1 MNRVIVRRFASA
13 LMAAGL
19 IAAAAPAVAA
29 PPAVT
34 PPGEREDLGPFTIPA
49 GLACDFTLYLS
60 GTGSNASVID
70 FENGRQ
76 IVAGKGY
83 LLTYTNVD
91 TGESVTFES
100 NGSVQRTSA
109 PDEDNVVTV
118 TATGSNG
125 LILFDSDASEISE
138 VPSAIQYTGRIV
150 YTVDL
155 DTEVFTLIS
164 ASGRQRDL
172 CEELS

>member
-13 LMAAGL
+13 LMVAGL
-19 IAAAAPAVAA
+19 FAAAAPAVAA
-29 PPAVT
+29 PPVT
-34 PPGEREDLGPFTIPA
+34 APPGEVEDLGPFTIPA
-49 GLACDFTLYLS
+49 GGACDFTLYVS
-60 GTGSNASVID
+60 GTGSNANVIK

-100 NGSVQRTSA
+100 NGSVQRYSE
-109 PDEDNVVTV
+109 PDEDGVVTV

-125 LILFDSDASEISE
+125 LILFPSDVSEISE

-150 YTVDL
+150 YTIDAGNN
-155 DTEVFTLIS
+155 FTLIS

-172 CEELS
+172 CAELS